1 MSIVSGLFRAAGL
14 GTLVDALES
23 QGVIK
28 AGERVLPTTTPEMFI
43 GSTGVENLGKAGM
56 FDAGQ
61 ALDVMKA
68 AEKDRLRLSETEWNA
83 KYGPMNIAFDDPA
96 RKAMMEISDENVT
109 FKKGIDLN
117 KLSNKDYYG
126 FDEIFNAETLKKAY
140 PELSEMKILLN
151 DNPNNPALAGF
162 DPENNVIEFNRKSR
176 AWNSSDPLGSAVH
189 EIQHY
194 VQQREAL
201 TQGESFS
208 NVLQQNAEY
217 VDSTKLLQ
225 DSLNKSAD
233 LGYNFLKQN
242 PKKGFTEDNL
252 IEAFQKLREPNGLSA
267 RKALEIGFKDKTL
280 ADKFI
285 KFANNPELK
294 TILDLKDMSTAAY
307 NTAIGD
313 YMRVAGETFARQ
325 TDQRRL
331 LTMKDRSENPA
342 MKAIDE
348 DRINKLYKINTQNL
362 TESSSTIPYKGN
374 LVQDAYFVPE
384 WKLKEQ
390 TLEEKK
396 LGYARKLNNPVKL
409 ADGARLSGFVDN
421 SQEVFYGYDKNGE
434 QFTIRKEYVK
444 PEDIVSSRDSNKT
457 ADMIR
462 SRLPLQTQNTEY
474 TDPMQNSVVFADP
487 FAPQI
492 PQSTI
497 PGI

>member
-68 AEKDRLRLSETEWNA
+68 AEKDRLRLSETEWND

-109 FKKGIDLN
+109 FKKGIN
-117 KLSNKDYYG
+117 INNLSNNDYYG
-126 FDEIFNAETLKKAY
+126 FDEIFNAETLKKAF
-140 PELSEMKILLN
+140 PELSDVKILMK
-151 DNPNNPALAGF
+151 DDKNNTSLAGF
-162 DPENNVIEFNRKSR
+162 DPENNVIQFNRKSP
-176 AWNSSDPLGSAVH
+176 AWNTSDPLGTALH

-194 VQQREAL
+194 VQQRENL
-201 TQGESFS
+201 TQGENFKGIL
-208 NVLQQNAEY
+208 NNTPLFADTYKTLQEKINQ
-217 VDSTKLLQ
+217 STPEIIK
-225 DSLNKSAD
+225 
-233 LGYNFLKQN
+233 FLKQN
-242 PKKGFTEDNL
+242 PRSGFTVDNL
-252 IEAFQKLREPNGLSA
+252 IEATQYLKKPNSLPVN
-267 RKALEIGFKDKTL
+267 KALEQGFKSKEL
-280 ADKFI
+280 ASKFI
-285 KFANNPELK
+285 KAVETKDNDGNFKFQNLND
-294 TILDLKDMSTAAY
+294 IVFLKDINSAAY
-307 NTAIGD
+307 NTAAGD

-348 DRINKLYKINTQNL
+348 DRINKLYQINTQNL
-362 TESSSTIPYKGN
+362 TESASPIPYKG
-374 LVQDAYFVPE
+374 
-384 WKLKEQ
+384 
-390 TLEEKK
+390 
-396 LGYARKLNNPVKL
+396 PVYSSAP
-409 ADGARLSGFVDN
+409 AD
-421 SQEVFYGYDKNGE
+421 
-434 QFTIRKEYVK
+434 
-444 PEDIVSSRDSNKT
+444 
-457 ADMIR
+457 
-462 SRLPLQTQNTEY
+462 
-474 TDPMQNSVVFADP
+474 VFADP